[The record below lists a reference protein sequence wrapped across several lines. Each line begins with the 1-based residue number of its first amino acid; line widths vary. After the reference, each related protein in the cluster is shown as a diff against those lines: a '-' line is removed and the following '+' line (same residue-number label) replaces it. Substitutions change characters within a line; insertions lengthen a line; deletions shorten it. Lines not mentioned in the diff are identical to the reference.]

1 MLIKNKLLE
10 ASKISHEEFLKEIEK
25 EILKNEVMSVGY
37 KTVRPVSGGGLA
49 DRTAHSGSTA
59 GYGSSGNYVGAL
71 APDNKHYQQGT
82 IGYRVN
88 APR

>member
-1 MLIKNKLLE
+1 
-10 ASKISHEEFLKEIEK
+10 
-25 EILKNEVMSVGY
+25 MSVGY

-59 GYGSSGNYVGAL
+59 GYGSAGSY
-71 APDNKHYQQGT
+71 DTKHYQQGT